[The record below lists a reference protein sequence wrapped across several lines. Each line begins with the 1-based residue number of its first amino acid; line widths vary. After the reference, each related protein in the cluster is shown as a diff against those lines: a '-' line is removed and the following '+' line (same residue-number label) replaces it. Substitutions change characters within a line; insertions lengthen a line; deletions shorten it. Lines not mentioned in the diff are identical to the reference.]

1 MDGFDASTGVI
12 VLAATNRPD
21 VLDPALLRP
30 GRFDR
35 RVTIQAPD
43 KEGREQILRVHTR
56 SVPLAPDVDLSGL
69 AATTAGMVGADLAN
83 LVNEAALLAAR
94 RQHERVSM
102 SDFSDS
108 LEKIVLG
115 AARKIMLSDADR
127 RRTAYHEAGH
137 ALVGM
142 LSAGADPVRKISI
155 IPRSR
160 SLGVTLSAPE
170 SDQFNYDEQGL
181 LARLRVATGG
191 RAAEEV
197 VYGDQTT
204 GAESDIRQATE
215 LARQMVGRFGMSE
228 EIGFVAVLP
237 QDGEAALQG
246 LTEVSE
252 HTRQRVDA
260 EVKRIVGEA
269 HDEAIRLMTEQ
280 RERLDSLA
288 EALVRAETLD
298 QPAAYAAAGLASQ
311 RPRRPQRSRH

>member
-1 MDGFDASTGVI
+1 
-12 VLAATNRPD
+12 
-21 VLDPALLRP
+21 
-30 GRFDR
+30 
-35 RVTIQAPD
+35 
-43 KEGREQILRVHTR
+43 
-56 SVPLAPDVDLSGL
+56 
-69 AATTAGMVGADLAN
+69 
-83 LVNEAALLAAR
+83 
-94 RQHERVSM
+94 
-102 SDFSDS
+102 
-108 LEKIVLG
+108 
-115 AARKIMLSDADR
+115 MLSDADR

-142 LSAGADPVRKISI
+142 LTPGADPVRKISI

-170 SDQFNYDEQGL
+170 RDRFNYDTQGL
-181 LARLRVATGG
+181 LARIRVATGG

-204 GAESDIRQATE
+204 GAESDIRQATQ

-237 QDGEAALQG
+237 QEGEASALQG

-252 HTRQRVDA
+252 QTRQRIDA

-269 HDEAIRLMTEQ
+269 HDEAIRLLIEQ
-280 RERLDSLA
+280 RERLDSLT

-298 QPAAYAAAGLASQ
+298 QPEAYAAAGLTAPEA
-311 RPRRPQRSRH
+311 RTPTAEPALTGAV